1 MLNVAE
7 CNFHVL
13 RVCGLRIWLRFDS
26 CTTLVD
32 IESSSK
38 KLIVKGWM

>member
-7 CNFHVL
+7 CNLSVL
-13 RVCGLRIWLRFDS
+13 RLYWLRIWLRFDY

-38 KLIVKGWM
+38 KMIIKGWM